1 MKTEGDQG
9 ESVRAILAICMLCVS
24 LSVCLSLQAQ
34 VNTGQITGY
43 VYDPSHAAVPGATI
57 RVTNEATNVITTT
70 KSTGTGSYLSNYL
83 VPGSYKIEVT
93 QSGFTTDVETGIR
106 VTAGQATRLDITLKV
121 GEVRNVVQVKANPVA
136 VNTENAQETWDFSH
150 QTLDDLPN
158 IDRNPL
164 YGLSLLPGANSG
176 AGSGNYFTNGNE
188 DGSAAAQLNPQ
199 LSSFGGL
206 DANANSVYIEG
217 IPTREPQNAY
227 ISLVP
232 PPDAVEE
239 LNVGTG
245 KYDVEYG
252 FTATGAIN
260 VVTKSGTNKLHGD
273 VFEYLEN
280 DALNSRPFFAES
292 NTPFKRNQFGG
303 SIGGPILKDKL
314 FFFGDFQS
322 TRMVQSSPAITT
334 APTTKMY
341 NGDFSELYSPGCTD
355 AAGNV
360 CGQLYNPFTRVFDS
374 QGNQVSV
381 QPFQGNMLPQSMWD
395 TAAQNM
401 NSAHIFGVAN
411 ASGIVNNLYYLDR
424 LNQTPDQGDGRIDY
438 SISENSKLFF
448 RYSVLHAP
456 ILASTTINKFIN
468 DYGANSNSLNQNMG
482 LTFDH
487 VFSSTKMNEFRIG
500 YNRSNVTTSNNS
512 NDQNYNNSFGIKNGN
527 IGGDTQGLAEIY
539 VDPFNTV
546 GTPDWVAFIISN
558 TLSASDNFT
567 WVKGKH
573 TLKFGAM
580 FNHVEDTSA
589 DTIGGDDPRG
599 LISFDSAMTSYDG
612 SGLDYGYPS
621 FLLGAPVSSTR
632 TRFSQGFPYQTY
644 WEDGFYGQDNFHVS
658 SSLTLNLGLRWELYT
673 LPVERDNRQ
682 ANWDTRTNQLVVA
695 TSNNRS
701 PAINTDYRDWEPR
714 LGFAWSPDHGKTSIR
729 GGWGVSYWQNYWNGA
744 QSILTVLGATY
755 PFYVKQSFL
764 SPNNL
769 TPSVSLANDGIPIAS
784 PVYDSQGNLLIPSG
798 ALIRGVQ
805 YNYRNQK
812 VSQYSFDVQRQVG
825 GLVVDIGYLRVIGN
839 YNPVTININQAPPST
854 INGIDYNL
862 NRPLYNSY
870 PQLGDVPIS
879 ESIGLSDYNALV
891 ASVRGNLTRYLQV
904 LGTYAYG
911 RNFSNGNNIDQTNVN
926 QYYGPTTQDIPN
938 IFTLEL
944 VSPLPFGRGMNF
956 LSNANPVVEGIIGGW
971 KASTLIHV
979 QSGPRFTVGTAV
991 SLLNNG
997 QGNRPNVTCNPNL
1010 SGGQRT
1016 LDRWFNTGCFT
1027 DQLVPGAYG
1036 NEGTNLLRA
1045 DGEQQVNFSLAKN
1058 FSMMEHINLQFRAD
1072 FDNLFNHPNFGI
1084 PNSTLGTGAFG
1095 TVTSTSVS
1103 PRIIQLGLR
1112 LSF

>member
-1 MKTEGDQG
+1 MKI
-9 ESVRAILAICMLCVS
+9 ESFQWAPARAILVM
-24 LSVCLSLQAQ
+24 SVFFTLIIVPLHMQAQ

-43 VYDPSHAAVPGATI
+43 VYDPSHAVVPAATV
-57 RVTNEATNVITTT
+57 RVTNEATNVVTTT
-70 KSTGTGSYLSNYL
+70 QATESGNYLSNYL
-83 VPGSYKIEVT
+83 VPGTYKIEVT
-93 QSGFTTDVETGIR
+93 KTGFTTDVETGIR
-106 VTAGQATRLDITLKV
+106 VAAGQATRLDVTLKL

-136 VNTENAQETWDFSH
+136 VNTENAQETWNFSH

-188 DGSAAAQLNPQ
+188 NGSAAAQLNPQ

-239 LNVGTG
+239 LNVATG

-260 VVTKSGTNKLHGD
+260 VVTKSGTNKFHGD

-280 DALNSRPFFAES
+280 DALNARPFFADS

-303 SIGGPILKDKL
+303 SIGGPIKKNKM
-314 FFFGDFQS
+314 FFFGDYQG

-341 NGDFSELYSPGCTD
+341 NGDFSELYTSGCTD
-355 AAGNV
+355 AAGNT

-374 QGNQVSV
+374 QGNQISV
-381 QPFQGNMLPQSMWD
+381 QPFQGNVIPQTMWD
-395 TAAQNM
+395 TAAKNM
-401 NSAHIFGVAN
+401 NGAQIFGVAN
-411 ASGIVNNLYYLDR
+411 SPGIVNNLHYLDR
-424 LNQTPDQGDGRIDY
+424 LTQSPDQGDARFDY
-438 SISENSKLFF
+438 SISDNSKMFF

-456 ILASTTINKFIN
+456 ILTSTTINKYIN
-468 DYGANSNSLNQNMG
+468 DQNANSNSLNQNMG

-487 VFSSTKMNEFRIG
+487 VFSATKMNEFRIG

-512 NDQNYNNSFGIKNGN
+512 NDQNYNNNFGIANGN
-527 IGGDTQGLAEIY
+527 IGGDTTGMAEIY
-539 VDPFNTV
+539 VDPLNGV

-558 TLSASDNFT
+558 TFSASDNFT
-567 WVKGKH
+567 WVKGRH

-589 DTIGGDDPRG
+589 DTIGGDNPRG
-599 LISFDSAMTSYDG
+599 LISFDSAMTSYNG
-612 SGLDYGYPS
+612 SGLDYGYPA
-621 FLLGAPVSSTR
+621 FLLGAPVSITR

-644 WEDGFYGQDNFHVS
+644 WENGFYVQDNFHVT
-658 SSLTLNLGLRWELYT
+658 SSLTLNLGLRYELYT

-682 ANWDTRTNQLVVA
+682 ANWDTLTNQLVVA
-695 TSNNRS
+695 TSSNRS
-701 PAINTDYRDWEPR
+701 PAITTDYNGWEPR
-714 LGFAWSPDHGKTSIR
+714 VGFAWSPDHGKTSIR
-729 GGWGVSYWQNYWNGA
+729 GGYGSSYWQNYWSGA

-764 SPNNL
+764 TPNNL
-769 TPSVSLANDGIPIAS
+769 TPSISLSNDGIPIAS
-784 PVYDSQGNLLIPSG
+784 PVYDSQGNLTIPDG

-805 YNYRNQK
+805 SNYRNQK
-812 VSQYSFDVQRQVG
+812 VSQYSIDVQRQVG
-825 GLVVDIGYLRVIGN
+825 RLVVDVGYLRVIGDN
-839 YNPVTININQAPPST
+839 NPVTVNINQAPPSSA
-854 INGIDYNL
+854 IGIDYNL

-879 ESIGLSDYNALV
+879 ESIGVSNYNALT
-891 ASVRGNLTRYLQV
+891 ASVRGNVTRYLQV
-904 LGTYAYG
+904 LGSYAFG

-926 QYYGPTTQDIPN
+926 QYYGPTTEDIPH
-938 IFTLEL
+938 IFSLEL

-956 LSNANPVVEGIIGGW
+956 LSNVNPIVDGVIGGW

-997 QGNRPNVTCNPNL
+997 QGNRPNVTCDPNL
-1010 SGGQRT
+1010 SGSQRT
-1016 LDRWFNTGCFT
+1016 LDHWFNTGCFV
-1027 DQLVPGAYG
+1027 DNLVPGTYG

-1045 DGEQQVNFSLAKN
+1045 DGEQQVNFSLQKN
-1058 FSMMEHINLQFRAD
+1058 FSLAERLNLQFRAD

-1084 PNSTLGTGAFG
+1084 PNSTLNTGAFG

>member
-1 MKTEGDQG
+1 MKTE
-9 ESVRAILAICMLCVS
+9 SVRWAPARGILAIWIFSALLSVS
-24 LSVCLSLQAQ
+24 LSLEAQ

-43 VYDPSHAAVPGATI
+43 IYDPSNAAVPAATV
-57 RVTNEATNVITTT
+57 RATNEATNVVTTT
-70 KSTGTGSYLSNYL
+70 QSAEAGSYLANYL
-83 VPGSYKIEVT
+83 VPGTYKIEVT
-93 QSGFTTDVETGIR
+93 KEGFTTDVETGIR
-106 VTAGQATRLDITLKV
+106 VTAGQATRLDLTLKL
-121 GEVRNVVQVKANPVA
+121 GQVRNIVQVKANPLV
-136 VNTENAQETWDFSH
+136 VNTENAQEAWNFDH

-164 YGLSLLPGANSG
+164 LGLSLLPGANSG

-239 LNVGTG
+239 LNVETG

-260 VVTKSGTNKLHGD
+260 VVTKSGTNKFHGD

-280 DALNSRPFFAES
+280 DALNARPFFAES

-303 SIGGPILKDKL
+303 SVGGPILKDKL

-322 TRMVQSSPAITT
+322 THMVQSSPSITT
-334 APTTKMY
+334 APTTAMY
-341 NGDFSELYSPGCTD
+341 NGDFSELYTPGCTD

-360 CGQLYNPFTRVFDS
+360 CGQLYNPFTRLFDS
-374 QGNQVSV
+374 QGNQLSV
-381 QPFQGNMLPQSMWD
+381 QPIQGNMIPQAMWD
-395 TAAQNM
+395 SAAKNM
-401 NSAHIFGVAN
+401 NSAQIFGVAN
-411 ASGIVNNLYYLDR
+411 APGIVNNLYYLDR
-424 LNQTPDQGDGRIDY
+424 LNQTPNQGDGRIDY
-438 SISENSKLFF
+438 SISDKSKLFF

-482 LTFDH
+482 LTFDQ
-487 VFSSTKMNEFRIG
+487 VFSSTKMNEFRVG

-512 NDQNYNNSFGIKNGN
+512 NDQNYNNNFGIANGN
-527 IGGDTQGLAEIY
+527 IGGDTQGMAEIY
-539 VDPFNTV
+539 VDPLNTV

-558 TLSASDNFT
+558 TFSASDNFT
-567 WVKGKH
+567 WVKGRH

-599 LISFDSAMTSYDG
+599 LISFDSAMTSFNG
-612 SGLDYGYPS
+612 SGLDYGYPA
-621 FLLGAPVSSTR
+621 FLLGAPVSITR

-644 WEDGFYGQDNFHVS
+644 WENGFYGQDNFHVT
-658 SSLTLNLGLRWELYT
+658 SSLTLNLGLRWELYS

-682 ANWDTRTNQLVVA
+682 ANWDTSANQLVVA

-701 PAINTDYRDWEPR
+701 PAIKTDYKDWEPR
-714 LGFAWSPDHGKTSIR
+714 VGFAWSPDHGKTSIR
-729 GGWGVSYWQNYWNGA
+729 GGYGSSYWQNYWNGA

-764 SPNNL
+764 TPNNL
-769 TPSVSLANDGIPIAS
+769 TPSVSLTNDGIPIAS
-784 PVYDSQGNLLIPSG
+784 PVYDSQGNLLIPDG

-805 YNYRNQK
+805 SNYRNQK

-825 GLVVDIGYLRVIGN
+825 ELVVDIGYLRVIGDN
-839 YNPVTININQAPPST
+839 NPVTININQAPPSSV
-854 INGIDYNL
+854 IGIDYNQ

-879 ESIGLSDYNALV
+879 ESIGISDYNALV
-891 ASVRGNLTRYLQV
+891 ASVRGNVTRYLQV
-904 LGTYAYG
+904 LGTYAFG

-926 QYYGPTTQDIPN
+926 QYYGPTTQDIPH
-938 IFTLEL
+938 IFSLEL
-944 VSPLPFGRGMNF
+944 VSPLPFGHGMNY
-956 LSNANPVVEGIIGGW
+956 LSNVNPIVDGFIGGW
-971 KASTLIHV
+971 RASALIHV
-979 QSGPRFTVGTAV
+979 QSGPRFTVGSAV

-997 QGNRPNVTCNPNL
+997 QGNRPNVICNPNL
-1010 SGGQRT
+1010 PGGQRT
-1016 LDRWFNTGCFT
+1016 LDRWFNTGCFV
-1027 DQLVPGAYG
+1027 DDLVPGTYG

-1045 DGEQQVNFSLAKN
+1045 DGEQQVNFSLEKN
-1058 FSMMEHINLQFRAD
+1058 ISMTERLNLQFRAD
-1072 FDNLFNHPNFGI
+1072 FDNLFNHPNFGV
-1084 PNSTLGTGAFG
+1084 PNSTVGSGAFG

>member
-1 MKTEGDQG
+1 M
-9 ESVRAILAICMLCVS
+9 SVFFTLIIVPLHM
-24 LSVCLSLQAQ
+24 QAQ

-43 VYDPSHAAVPGATI
+43 VYDPSHAVVPAATV
-57 RVTNEATNVITTT
+57 RVTNEATNVVTTT
-70 KSTGTGSYLSNYL
+70 QATESGNYLSNYL
-83 VPGSYKIEVT
+83 VPGTYKIEVT
-93 QSGFTTDVETGIR
+93 KTGFTTDVETGIR
-106 VTAGQATRLDITLKV
+106 VAAGQATRLDVTLKL

-136 VNTENAQETWDFSH
+136 VNTENAQETWNFSH

-188 DGSAAAQLNPQ
+188 NGSAAAQLNPQ

-239 LNVGTG
+239 LNVATG

-260 VVTKSGTNKLHGD
+260 VVTKSGTNKFHGD

-280 DALNSRPFFAES
+280 DALNARPFFADS

-303 SIGGPILKDKL
+303 SIGGPIKKNKM
-314 FFFGDFQS
+314 FFFGDYQG

-341 NGDFSELYSPGCTD
+341 NGDFSELYTSGCTD
-355 AAGNV
+355 AAGNT

-374 QGNQVSV
+374 QGNQISV
-381 QPFQGNMLPQSMWD
+381 QPFQGNVIPQTMWD
-395 TAAQNM
+395 TAAKNM
-401 NSAHIFGVAN
+401 NGAQIFGVAN
-411 ASGIVNNLYYLDR
+411 SPGIVNNLHYLDR
-424 LNQTPDQGDGRIDY
+424 LTQSPDQGDARFDY
-438 SISENSKLFF
+438 SISDNSKMFF

-456 ILASTTINKFIN
+456 ILTSTTINKYIN
-468 DYGANSNSLNQNMG
+468 DQNANSNSLNQNMG

-487 VFSSTKMNEFRIG
+487 VFSATKMNEFRIG

-512 NDQNYNNSFGIKNGN
+512 NDQNYNNNFGIANGN
-527 IGGDTQGLAEIY
+527 IGGDTTGMAEIY
-539 VDPFNTV
+539 VDPLNGV

-558 TLSASDNFT
+558 TFSASDNFT
-567 WVKGKH
+567 WVKGRH

-589 DTIGGDDPRG
+589 DTIGGDNPRG
-599 LISFDSAMTSYDG
+599 LISFDSAMTSYNG
-612 SGLDYGYPS
+612 SGLDYGYPA
-621 FLLGAPVSSTR
+621 FLLGAPVSITR

-644 WEDGFYGQDNFHVS
+644 WENGFYVQDNFHVT
-658 SSLTLNLGLRWELYT
+658 SSLTLNLGLRYELYT

-682 ANWDTRTNQLVVA
+682 ANWDTLTNQLVVA
-695 TSNNRS
+695 TSSNRS
-701 PAINTDYRDWEPR
+701 PAITTDYNGWEPR
-714 LGFAWSPDHGKTSIR
+714 VGFAWSPDHGKTSIR
-729 GGWGVSYWQNYWNGA
+729 GGYGSSYWQNYWSGA

-764 SPNNL
+764 TPNNL
-769 TPSVSLANDGIPIAS
+769 TPSISLSNDGIPIAS
-784 PVYDSQGNLLIPSG
+784 PVYDSQGNLTIPDG

-805 YNYRNQK
+805 SNYRNQK
-812 VSQYSFDVQRQVG
+812 VSQYSIDVQRQVG
-825 GLVVDIGYLRVIGN
+825 RLVVDVGYLRVIGDN
-839 YNPVTININQAPPST
+839 NPVTVNINQAPPSSA
-854 INGIDYNL
+854 IGIDYNL

-879 ESIGLSDYNALV
+879 ESIGVSNYNALT
-891 ASVRGNLTRYLQV
+891 ASVRGNVTRYLQV
-904 LGTYAYG
+904 LGSYAFG

-926 QYYGPTTQDIPN
+926 QYYGPTTEDIPH
-938 IFTLEL
+938 IFSLEL

-956 LSNANPVVEGIIGGW
+956 LSNVNPIVDGVIGGW

-997 QGNRPNVTCNPNL
+997 QGNRPNVTCDPNL
-1010 SGGQRT
+1010 SGSQRT
-1016 LDRWFNTGCFT
+1016 LDHWFNTGCFV
-1027 DQLVPGAYG
+1027 DNLVPGTYG

-1045 DGEQQVNFSLAKN
+1045 DGEQQVNFSLQKN
-1058 FSMMEHINLQFRAD
+1058 FSLAERLNLQFRAD

-1084 PNSTLGTGAFG
+1084 PNSTLNTGAFG